1 MEGKAEA
8 RKHVFAAYDCKIQ
21 TRKKPVVPIFKAT
34 EREEITRFC
43 GSRSRFALRRKPFA
57 ALRDLMR
64 RIYDNCACAL
74 GSLKVQLVWI
84 SKYSISTGL
93 QYMLKCNRCR
103 YVCLYGE
110 ERSLVLEEIG
120 AGVGGGASGD
130 RSGPKVIGFFF
141 QRSSRTMTLVV
152 SWFEWR
158 SKTMSFTRTGCRKRR
173 VLG

>member
-57 ALRDLMR
+57 AHRGLMR
-64 RIYDNCACAL
+64 RTDDNWACVL
-74 GSLKVQLVWI
+74 RSLKVQLVWI
-84 SKYSISTGL
+84 SKHSISTAL

-103 YVCLYGE
+103 YVCLYEE
-110 ERSLVLEEIG
+110 ERSLVLEKIG
-120 AGVGGGASGD
+120 AGVGGEVLQGIA
-130 RSGPKVIGFFF
+130 VA
-141 QRSSRTMTLVV
+141 
-152 SWFEWR
+152 
-158 SKTMSFTRTGCRKRR
+158 RK
-173 VLG
+173 